1 MHHFCANNTNRNM
14 ACELTTGFTLDCKDG
29 VGGVKQIILVDKTLV
44 SSLTLDG
51 NEIVT
56 AIVGPA
62 SGDLFTYELPT
73 QTASFEE
80 TINFNR
86 DNGTV
91 FYTQTVNAMLHKLS
105 SAKRLELQTV
115 AKARVIVFVLD
126 ANDNWWAVGYENGA
140 DLSTS
145 TSATGTALG
154 DMNGF
159 TLAFTHE
166 APKRAYKLSGAPVS
180 ILD

>member
-1 MHHFCANNTNRNM
+1 M

-29 VGGVKQIILVDKTLV
+29 IGGIKKIVVCDTV
-44 SSLTLDG
+44 TSLTLDA

-56 AIVGPA
+56 TIVGPVL
-62 SGDLFTYELPT
+62 GDLYTYELPT
-73 QTASFEE
+73 QTGSFEE

-91 FYTQTVNAMLHKLS
+91 FYTQTVNVMLHKLS

-115 AKARVIVFVLD
+115 AKARPIVFVND
-126 ANDNWWAVGYENGA
+126 SNDNWWAVGYEFGA

-145 TSATGTALG
+145 TAGTGTALG
-154 DMNGF
+154 DANGY
-159 TLAFTHE
+159 TLAFVHE
-166 APKRAYKLSGAPVS
+166 APKRAYKLSGAPSS

>member
-1 MHHFCANNTNRNM
+1 M
-14 ACELTTGFTLDCKDG
+14 ACELSTGFTLDCKDG
-29 VGGVKQIILVDKTLV
+29 IGGIKQIVLVDKALV
-44 SSLTLDG
+44 SSFSFDG
-51 NEIVT
+51 SEVIT
-56 AIVGPA
+56 TIVGPA

-73 QTASFEE
+73 QTGSFEE

-91 FYTQTVNAMLHKLS
+91 FYTQTVNVMLHKLS
-105 SAKRLELQTV
+105 AAKRLELQTV
-115 AKARVIVFVLD
+115 ATARVVVFVLD
-126 ANDNWWAVGYENGA
+126 TNGNWWAVGYENGA

-145 TSATGTALG
+145 TAGTGTALG

-166 APKRAYKLSGAPVS
+166 AAKRAYLLSGAPS
-180 ILD
+180 TILD

>member
-1 MHHFCANNTNRNM
+1 M
-14 ACELTTGFTLDCKDG
+14 ACELSTGFTLDCKDG
-29 VGGVKQIILVDKTLV
+29 IGGIKKIILCDTVT
-44 SSLTLDG
+44 SLTLDA

-56 AIVGPA
+56 TIVGPVA
-62 SGDLFTYELPT
+62 GDLYTYELPT
-73 QTASFEE
+73 QTGSFEE

-91 FYTQTVNAMLHKLS
+91 FYTQTVNVMLHKLS

-115 AKARVIVFVLD
+115 AKARPVVFVND
-126 ANDNWWAVGYENGA
+126 SNDNWWAVGYEYGA

-145 TSATGTALG
+145 TAGTGTALG
-154 DMNGF
+154 DANGY

-166 APKRAYKLSGAPVS
+166 APKRAYKLSGAPLS

>member
-1 MHHFCANNTNRNM
+1 M
-14 ACELTTGFTLDCKDG
+14 ACELSTGFTLDCKDG
-29 VGGVKQIILVDKTLV
+29 IGGIKQIVLVDKTQV
-44 SSLTLDG
+44 SSINVDA

-56 AIVGPA
+56 AINGPVA
-62 SGDLFTYELPT
+62 GDLYTYELPT
-73 QTASFEE
+73 QTGSFEE

-91 FYTQTVNAMLHKLS
+91 FYTQTVNVMLQKLS
-105 SAKRLELQTV
+105 AAKRLELQNV
-115 AKARVIVFVLD
+115 ATARVIVFVED
-126 ANDNWWAVGYENGA
+126 TNGNWWAVGYEYGA

-145 TSATGTALG
+145 TAATGTALG
-154 DMNGF
+154 DANGF

-166 APKRAYKLSGAPVS
+166 TPKRAYKLSGAPIS

>member
-1 MHHFCANNTNRNM
+1 M
-14 ACELTTGFTLDCKDG
+14 ACELTTGFLLDCKDG
-29 VGGVKQIILVDKTLV
+29 VGGIKTMILTEHSLVD
-44 SSLTLDG
+44 SFTLDA

-56 AIVGPA
+56 TIVGPTQN
-62 SGDLFTYELPT
+62 DLFTYQLPT

-115 AKARVIVFVLD
+115 AKARVIVFVQD

-140 DLSTS
+140 DLSTATAS
-145 TSATGTALG
+145 TGIALG

-166 APKRAYKLSGAPVS
+166 SPKRAYKLSGSPFN

>member
-1 MHHFCANNTNRNM
+1 M
-14 ACELTTGFTLDCKDG
+14 ACELSTGFTLDCKDG
-29 VGGVKQIILVDKTLV
+29 IGGIKKIILCDTVT
-44 SSLTLDG
+44 SLTLDA

-56 AIVGPA
+56 TIVGPSA
-62 SGDLFTYELPT
+62 GDLYTYELPT
-73 QTASFEE
+73 QTGSFEE

-91 FYTQTVNAMLHKLS
+91 FYTQTVNVMLHKLS

-115 AKARVIVFVLD
+115 AQARPIIFVND
-126 ANDNWWAVGYENGA
+126 SNDNWWAVGYEYGA

-145 TSATGTALG
+145 TAGTGTALG
-154 DMNGF
+154 DANGY
-159 TLAFTHE
+159 TLAFVHE
-166 APKRAYKLSGAPVS
+166 APKRAYKLSGAPLS

>member
-1 MHHFCANNTNRNM
+1 M
-14 ACELTTGFTLDCKDG
+14 ACELSTGFTLDCKDG
-29 VGGVKQIILVDKTLV
+29 IGGIKKIILCDTVT
-44 SSLTLDG
+44 SLTLDQ

-56 AIVGPA
+56 TIVGPNA
-62 SGDLFTYELPT
+62 GDLYTYELPT
-73 QTASFEE
+73 QTGSFEE

-91 FYTQTVNAMLHKLS
+91 FYTQTVNVMLQKLS

-115 AKARVIVFVLD
+115 AQARPIIFVND
-126 ANDNWWAVGYENGA
+126 SNDNWWAVGYEYGA

-145 TSATGTALG
+145 TAATGTALG
-154 DMNGF
+154 DMNGY
-159 TLAFTHE
+159 TLAFVHE
-166 APKRAYKLSGAPVS
+166 TPKRAYKLSGAPLS